1 MKRKGEKKECYP
13 AHAKSQK
20 MLVTEE
26 ENTIKHV
33 LSIIL
38 CL

>member
-1 MKRKGEKKECYP
+1 MKRKGKKKECYP

-20 MLVTEE
+20 MLVTKNK
-26 ENTIKHV
+26 NTIKHV

>member
-1 MKRKGEKKECYP
+1 MKKKEKKKECYP
-13 AHAKSQK
+13 AHAKTQK